1 MSILDR
7 YITREI
13 FKYFSIILIAVVSI
27 FLAVDFFEKIDNFMD
42 AGLPFSRVLVFFQ
55 FRIPFVISQIAPV
68 GILLAILI
76 AFGLMNKNNELIALR
91 SGGVSA
97 TYLLRTVITIAV
109 MFSIFMFLLADQIV
123 PATITKAN
131 RIWFEEVKK
140 RPAIASR
147 QKNIWIKG
155 NRSIAHIKYYQ
166 HAKQTISG
174 ITLYYFDE
182 NFRLNRRI
190 DAKSG
195 EYTDGQWIFSDIME
209 QTRNPDSDENDY
221 HIKFYPRRVEPFDYA
236 PEELKRVAKKSEE
249 MNFMELLAYIRNV
262 EAEGYDAT
270 NYRVDLH
277 AKLAFPV
284 VCLVLSFVAAGYGI
298 KRRGRR
304 GAQGLSVSIGFGLG
318 VTFLYWVFFNFCLS
332 LGYGGML
339 PPIIAAWVANF
350 IFFGYG
356 LVVFMNVEY

>member
-1 MSILDR
+1 MSIRDR

-13 FKYFSIILIAVVSI
+13 FKHFGIILIAVVSI
-27 FLAVDFFEKIDNFMD
+27 FVVVDFFEKIDDFID
-42 AGLPFSRVLVFFQ
+42 AGIPISKILLFFMY
-55 FRIPFVISQIAPV
+55 RIPFVVSLIAPV

-76 AFGLMNKNNELIALR
+76 VFGLMNKNNELIALR

-97 TYLLRTVITIAV
+97 TYLLRTVIVIAV
-109 MFSIFMFLLADQIV
+109 MFSIFMFLLADRIV

-140 RPAIASR
+140 SPAIASR

-166 HAKQTISG
+166 LAKKTISG

-182 NFRLNRRI
+182 NFRLKRRI

-195 EYTDGQWIFSDIME
+195 EYRDGQWVFNDIME
-209 QTRNPDSDENDY
+209 QTQNPAMDDNDY
-221 HIKFYPRRVEPFDYA
+221 DIKFFARRVEPFEYK
-236 PEELKRVAKKSEE
+236 PEELKRVAKKSQE
-249 MNFMELLAYIRNV
+249 MNFMELLTYIRNV

-298 KRRGRR
+298 KRRGRS

-318 VTFLYWVFFNFCLS
+318 VTFLYWVFYSFCLS
-332 LGYGGML
+332 LGYGGVL
-339 PPIIAAWVANF
+339 PPIVAAWMANF

-356 LVVFMNVEY
+356 VVVFMNVEY